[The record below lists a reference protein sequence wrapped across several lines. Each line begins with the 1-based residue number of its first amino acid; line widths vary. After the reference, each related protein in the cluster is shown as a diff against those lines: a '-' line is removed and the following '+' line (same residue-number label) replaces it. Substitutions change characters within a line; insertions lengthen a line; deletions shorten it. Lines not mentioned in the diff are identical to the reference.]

1 MARYFTLDEFD
12 CRCGCGKNNI
22 NLNLI
27 AYLDEAR
34 ELAQVPFIIN
44 SGCRCEK
51 HNRRVKGSRTSSHLR
66 GLAADIKATNSKTR
80 FAILQSL
87 FMVGFSRIGIHK
99 RFIHVDIDHK
109 KPSTVVFVY

>member
-1 MARYFTLDEFD
+1 MAQYFTLTEFD
-12 CRCGCGKNNI
+12 CKCKCGKNNI
-22 NLNLI
+22 DPNLI
-27 AYLDEAR
+27 VCLDEAR

-51 HNRRVKGSRTSSHLR
+51 HNRRVRGSRTSSHLK
-66 GLAADIKATNSKTR
+66 GIAVDIKATNSKTR

-87 FMVGFSRIGIHK
+87 FMSGFSRIGIHK

-109 KPSTVVFVY
+109 KPSTVVFIY